1 MTKSREVVV
10 APSRSLML
18 PASFAAINT
27 APSAPG
33 TSIARFAPLAGI
45 RRRLTL
51 PLPFPRARA
60 AVPTAPRPGVASA
73 SVALADNV
81 SNAVPLKPAS
91 DVVAGA
97 VARAASQS
105 TIHPIDTLKVR
116 LQTSSVQ
123 GAVSGGVKSV
133 GSLYKGVAG
142 AACGAGIALGAYFA
156 FYGVACNL
164 LSRNTQL
171 SPTAIAFVGGGAAA
185 AGSSVVK
192 VPLAVCI
199 RSVQA
204 GVYPNAFAAG
214 RAIVGAAGARGLFT
228 GYAPTLIEDIPDMA
242 FKFAAYET
250 LRQTHRRFVNGRDP
264 SFSEDFAIG
273 AFSGAFAAAA
283 TTPLDVIKT
292 NMMCS
297 AASRP
302 TMRTAASAVFK
313 DGGMSAFFRGVGP
326 RAASNGV
333 NSAVFFCFFEAI
345 RKHLKAK
352 KESAEVSA
360 QISAACQGA

>member
-1 MTKSREVVV
+1 MSKNQDIVATGGAAAAAPAGAHSR
-10 APSRSLML
+10 P
-18 PASFAAINT
+18 
-27 APSAPG
+27 
-33 TSIARFAPLAGI
+33 FAPLAGL
-45 RRRLTL
+45 RRGLVSKL
-51 PLPFPRARA
+51 S
-60 AVPTAPRPGVASA
+60 APRRALGGARRPDGPRRPAVASA

-116 LQTSSVQ
+116 LQTSGVQ
-123 GAVSGGVKSV
+123 GAVSGGLRSV
-133 GSLYKGVAG
+133 SSLYNGVAG

-156 FYGVACNL
+156 FYGAACNVL
-164 LSRNTQL
+164 TRHTRL
-171 SPTAIAFVGGGAAA
+171 SPGAIAFIGGGAAA

-214 RAIVGAAGARGLFT
+214 KSIVAAAGPRGLFT
-228 GYAPTLIEDIPDMA
+228 GYAPTLLEDVPDMA
-242 FKFAAYET
+242 FKFAAYEM
-250 LRQTHRRFVNGRDP
+250 LRQAHRRVVGGRDAR
-264 SFSEDFAIG
+264 FAEDFAMG
-273 AFSGAFAAAA
+273 AVSGALAAAA

-297 AASRP
+297 AATRP
-302 TMRTAASAVFK
+302 SMRSAASAVMAQ
-313 DGGMSAFFRGVGP
+313 GGPAAFFRGVAP

-345 RKHLKAK
+345 RKHLA
-352 KESAEVSA
+352 A
-360 QISAACQGA
+360 SAAAKAAGEA